1 MKRQLQYASLLATL
15 VALST
20 GTALAA
26 KKAEKAEDIANT
38 TAAPAGAVATVNG
51 KPIAKA
57 KAELLVNMQKAQ
69 GRPDSEDLRR
79 AVKDRL
85 VTLEVV
91 SQEAQKKGLDKKPEV
106 QAQADL
112 ARQDVL
118 INAYLADYVRSHPVS
133 PEAVKKEYDA
143 YTATMGDKEYKARH
157 ILVEKEEEAKDI
169 IARLKKGDKFEDLAK
184 QSKDPGSRDKGG
196 DLDWSVPANYVK
208 PFADALTKLQKG
220 QYTDT
225 PVKTN
230 FGWHVI
236 LLEDSRAFTP
246 ASLEEL
252 KPQIIQSLQRQLVDQ
267 HVQEL
272 LRKAKVE

>member
-1 MKRQLQYASLLATL
+1 MNRPLRHTSLLVVL
-15 VALST
+15 LALAST
-20 GTALAA
+20 PVLAA
-26 KKAEKAEDIANT
+26 KKEAGE
-38 TAAPAGAVATVNG
+38 APAGGAIATVNG

-57 KAELLVNMQKAQ
+57 KAELLINAQKAQ
-69 GRPDSEDLRR
+69 GRPDSEDLRQ
-79 AVKDRL
+79 AVKERL
-85 VTLEVV
+85 VMLEVV
-91 SQEAQKKGLDKKPEV
+91 AQEAQKKGIDKKPEV
-106 QAQADL
+106 QAQAEL

-133 PEAVKKEYDA
+133 QEAIKRAYDA
-143 YTATMGDKEYKARH
+143 ETANLGDKEYKARH

-220 QYTDT
+220 KYTET

-236 LLEDSRAFTP
+236 LLEDSRTFTP
-246 ASLEEL
+246 PPIKDVE
-252 KPQIIQSLQRQLVDQ
+252 PQITQGLQRQMVDQ

-272 LRKAKVE
+272 LKKAKID